1 MSHLSILKYVWDNE
15 VVPRP
20 GRELSSC
27 RYTMGK
33 YWQRKRKIPKV
44 DRIFADCGGV
54 RFERDLVS
62 AVASLT
68 FSASGA
74 VGAVVACERRGD
86 SWSLL
91 SVWFISC
98 FVSGAV
104 YCSLHGEETLGI
116 IYLHNVGEGWG
127 PYKIYCPCISP
138 ISPNLAD
145 ISNYVSGGKGKTK
158 LDWHWVMDRRTEAAP
173 RPRQCARP
181 LCLAAHGRLHPV
193 SGQRLAGHED
203 LQSIL
208 QHRPLSARQETSRV
222 WRSMATDYLNGLN

>member
-1 MSHLSILKYVWDNE
+1 M
-15 VVPRP
+15 VPRP

-54 RFERDLVS
+54 KFERDLVC

-145 ISNYVSGGKGKTK
+145 ISNYVSGGREGRGRQNWT
-158 LDWHWVMDRRTEAAP
+158 DTE
-173 RPRQCARP
+173 
-181 LCLAAHGRLHPV
+181 
-193 SGQRLAGHED
+193 
-203 LQSIL
+203 
-208 QHRPLSARQETSRV
+208 
-222 WRSMATDYLNGLN
+222 

>member
-1 MSHLSILKYVWDNE
+1 M
-15 VVPRP
+15 VPRP

-54 RFERDLVS
+54 KFERDLVS

-145 ISNYVSGGKGKTK
+145 ISNYVS
-158 LDWHWVMDRRTEAAP
+158 R
-173 RPRQCARP
+173 
-181 LCLAAHGRLHPV
+181 GRE
-193 SGQRLAGHED
+193 GRED
-203 LQSIL
+203 QTGLT
-208 QHRPLSARQETSRV
+208 LSDVQE
-222 WRSMATDYLNGLN
+222 D